1 MKRFDFPFSGR
12 DSYAALPWILAFMV
26 FLTLLCASVTLNI
39 QTATQNWH
47 QQYDFRLSL
56 QIPSVIAKDEAALA
70 RTLDAIGHAS
80 GVTRVEPL
88 RREAVDLLLKPWL
101 GDGVRS
107 ETLPIPALVDVTLV
121 PDMAA
126 DGAFRS
132 WLGEYYPDIRVDD
145 HAAWLNDFNR
155 LVRSAGWL
163 AIGVVGLIAAVTMV
177 IIVMSTRTE
186 LTLHRATL
194 ELLRALGAEDFYI
207 ANQFQAKALWMSVQG
222 TVAGVIC
229 ALVTMLV
236 FARISTHIQAPFLP
250 LLDFSGA
257 HVWLFLVIG
266 TLAVGLTVMA
276 ARVTTYRELR
286 APAFKVGV

>member
-56 QIPSVIAKDEAALA
+56 QIPATIAKDHDRMEKALA
-70 RTLDAIGHAS
+70 DIGHAP
-80 GVTRVEPL
+80 GVTKIEPV
-88 RREAVDLLLKPWL
+88 RRETVDMLLKPWL
-101 GDGVRS
+101 GEGVS
-107 ETLPIPALVDVTLV
+107 TESLPVPALVDVMMM
-121 PDMAA
+121 PDPAA
-126 DGAFRS
+126 DGSFRS
-132 WLGEYYPDIRVDD
+132 WLGEHYPDVRVDD

-163 AIGVVGLIAAVTMV
+163 AIGVVGLIAAVTLV

-186 LTLHRATL
+186 LALHRATL

-222 TVAGVIC
+222 TVAGMIS

-250 LLDFSGA
+250 LLDFGGA
-257 HVWLFLVIG
+257 HVWLFI
-266 TLAVGLTVMA
+266 AVGILSVMLTVLA

-286 APAFKVGV
+286 APDFRVGV